1 MDGGWAPEGD
11 FDFGEMISVG
21 TSLGDVPTMI
31 PSGNGGDIRM
41 GFRLGMGGIS
51 QRDIPTGGNDEIHRC
66 LIQKNATFETYA
78 Q

>member
-11 FDFGEMISVG
+11 FDFGEPVGIS
-21 TSLGDVPTMI
+21 LWDIPMMI
-31 PSGNGGDIRM
+31 PSGNGG
-41 GFRLGMGGIS
+41 GYPNGIS
-51 QRDIPTGGNDEIHRC
+51 FGNGGDIPEGYPYGGNDEIHRC